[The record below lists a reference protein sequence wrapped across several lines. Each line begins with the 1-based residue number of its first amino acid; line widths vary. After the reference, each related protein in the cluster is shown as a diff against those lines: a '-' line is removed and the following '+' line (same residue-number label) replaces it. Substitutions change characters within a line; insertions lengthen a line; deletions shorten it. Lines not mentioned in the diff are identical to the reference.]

1 MKENSGALGVDNFY
15 LSKIYED
22 GIEENIKKANGIYYT
37 PKVIVDYIMK
47 KTLKQHNIVRKSISE
62 NTRHF
67 MWMRKF
73 FIRSV

>member
-47 KTLKQHNIVRKSISE
+47 KTLKQHNIVEDPYPKI
-62 NTRHF
+62 F
-67 MWMRKF
+67 Y
-73 FIRSV
+73 